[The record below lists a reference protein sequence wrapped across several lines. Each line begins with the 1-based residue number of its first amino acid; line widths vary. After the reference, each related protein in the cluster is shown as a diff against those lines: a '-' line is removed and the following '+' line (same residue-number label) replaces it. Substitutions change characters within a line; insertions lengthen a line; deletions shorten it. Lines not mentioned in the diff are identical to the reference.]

1 MAGGVALLGGNAVF
15 AQSTLPAIGPTG
27 PPPPATN
34 AVDVAI
40 APPPPEHRAIVS
52 YQQGQLSV
60 IADNSSLNQILGD
73 ISRQTGMKIIGGVA
87 DQPVYGTYGPG
98 APAQILVALLEG
110 THSNMLLRET
120 ADSTPT
126 ELVLTPLDG
135 SPTPPN
141 PTAPRADDYD
151 TTQSPQPASAPQ
163 TYDMQRPPAPTGT
176 FRSAAPNSIITP
188 PISPVQPDAA
198 PAEGSGDPRP
208 PNGVAT
214 PQQIYQQLQQLQ
226 RAQPQPPSG
235 SH

>member
-1 MAGGVALLGGNAVF
+1 MGSSAAF

-110 THSNMLLRET
+110 THRRQYS
-120 ADSTPT
+120 D
-126 ELVLTPLDG
+126 
-135 SPTPPN
+135 
-141 PTAPRADDYD
+141 RARSHPARRQSHASQSHR
-151 TTQSPQPASAPQ
+151 TT
-163 TYDMQRPPAPTGT
+163 R
-176 FRSAAPNSIITP
+176 R
-188 PISPVQPDAA
+188 
-198 PAEGSGDPRP
+198 
-208 PNGVAT
+208 
-214 PQQIYQQLQQLQ
+214 
-226 RAQPQPPSG
+226 
-235 SH
+235 